1 MNGIAEFRMAAF
13 THRART
19 VLLAIVSSVLVV
31 LTGIVMVVMLDMIAA
46 SRAFLSG
53 QHQWTSAVH
62 LAVINLDRY
71 AETGN
76 PDLLD
81 VVRDHLRTPLS
92 DRIARIE
99 LERKS
104 PDYQRALEHLTIGRE
119 HADQELPGLIRQ
131 FRLIHN
137 LEPFREAVEQ
147 WRETDL
153 WILRLAGL
161 AAELERLHE
170 DDPVADRDQLRS
182 IRRELTLIN
191 QSILERTDRFVQLI
205 GGGSRALT
213 NLAFL
218 ISSAAIVL
226 LAVALALVFHWAYRG
241 IRRSQRQ
248 FLQMFERAPVGMA
261 LLNPDG
267 TIRQANDSLC
277 RLLEQPA
284 DRIIGKPLIDFCD
297 LRDRAE
303 LARFLEKSRT
313 EKTQHAA
320 IECRYSRPDNFPA
333 WGKLSL
339 SNLKH
344 ISQQQASIIAVLE
357 DVSEARTLAEE
368 LAYQAAHDQLT
379 GLPNRRE
386 FERGLNKLLHET
398 DSASGRHALG
408 LIDLDQ
414 FKIVNDAFGHLAGD
428 AILVRLAERISQCLR
443 DQDTLARLDGD
454 EFGVIL
460 RDCEIETATQ
470 VANRLRD
477 AISAFRF
484 VWEGQP
490 INVSASIGMVE
501 IKKGKHDASWLMQRV
516 DFACHEAKEQGRNQV
531 RVHSELVD
539 TAPLRQ
545 EQMLWVH
552 RIKDA
557 VSSDRMRFHGQLMM
571 PHSGDQWRCELLV
584 RLQDQ
589 DGVVHTAERFVETA
603 ERYHIARMLDQWVL
617 KNALD
622 QVARIQHSI
631 PEICIWHINLSGQS
645 VNCETVLPQLLS
657 LIRQSGIPAER
668 LCFEITESAAMHS
681 LAEARE
687 FFGQIRDLGC
697 EIALDDFGKGVS
709 TFDYLKQIPVDVVKI
724 DGSFVRE
731 LAHSE
736 LDHAMVRSVHE
747 IARVAG
753 LKTVAES
760 VESMELIM
768 RLRQIGIDFM
778 QGHVIHS
785 PVPLEMLRIP
795 GHENQASPTAAG

>member
-1 MNGIAEFRMAAF
+1 MNAITELRKTALSRK
-13 THRART
+13 
-19 VLLAIVSSVLVV
+19 VQLVIVSFVLVV
-31 LTGIVMVVMLDMIAA
+31 LTSIVMLVMLDMITA

-53 QHQWTSAVH
+53 QHQWSSDVH
-62 LAVINLDRY
+62 RAIINLDRY
-71 AETGN
+71 AASG
-76 PDLLD
+76 DSAQLD
-81 VVRDHLRTPLS
+81 IVRDHLRTPLS
-92 DRIARIE
+92 DRLARIE
-99 LERKS
+99 LERES
-104 PDYQRALEHLTIGRE
+104 PDYQRALEHLTTGRE
-119 HADQELPGLIRQ
+119 HAEQELPGLVRQ
-131 FRLIHN
+131 FRLMRK
-137 LEPFREAVEQ
+137 LGSFREALEQ

-153 WILRLAGL
+153 WILRLATL
-161 AAELERLHE
+161 ASELERLHL
-170 DDPVADRDQLRS
+170 DNPDRDQIHS
-182 IRRELTLIN
+182 IRQELTLIDE
-191 QSILERTDRFVQLI
+191 SILERTNRFVQLI
-205 GGGSRALT
+205 SNASRALT
-213 NLAFL
+213 NFSLL
-218 ISSAAIVL
+218 ISSVAILL
-226 LAVALALVFHWAYRG
+226 LALALGLVFHWAYRG
-241 IRRSQRQ
+241 IRNSQQQ
-248 FLQMFERAPVGMA
+248 FLQIFEHAPVGMA
-261 LLNPDG
+261 LIKPDG
-267 TIRQANDSLC
+267 GIQQANDSLC
-277 RLLEQPA
+277 RLLEQPGESLA
-284 DRIIGKPLIDFCD
+284 GRPLTDFCD
-297 LRDRAE
+297 LRDRVD
-303 LARFLEKSRT
+303 LARFVEKSRT
-313 EKTQHAA
+313 ETTQQPA
-320 IECRYSRPDNFPA
+320 IECRYVRPDNVPV

-339 SNLKH
+339 SNLDLTGAPNR
-344 ISQQQASIIAVLE
+344 SMVAVVE
-357 DVSEARTLAEE
+357 NVSEARSLADE
-368 LAYQAAHDQLT
+368 LTYQAAHDQLT

-386 FERGLNKLLHET
+386 FERALNRLLQ
-398 DSASGRHALG
+398 DSDAASGRHALG

-414 FKIVNDAFGHLAGD
+414 FKTVNDAFGHLAGD
-428 AILVRLAERISQCLR
+428 AVLVRLAESISQCLR
-443 DQDTLARLDGD
+443 DHDILARLDGD
-454 EFGVIL
+454 EFGIIL

-470 VANRLRD
+470 VAHRLRD
-477 AISAFRF
+477 TIGAFRF
-484 VWEGQP
+484 SWEGQP
-490 INVSASIGMVE
+490 INISASIGMVE
-501 IKKGKHDASWLMQRV
+501 INKGKHDASWLMQRV
-516 DFACHEAKEQGRNQV
+516 DFACHEAKEHGRNQV
-531 RVHSELVD
+531 RVHSELAD

-557 VSSDRMRFHGQLMM
+557 ISSDRLRFHAQLMM

-589 DGVVHTAERFVETA
+589 DGVLHTAERFVETA

-622 QVARIQHSI
+622 QLVRIQHTM
-631 PEICIWHINLSGQS
+631 PEISSWHINLSGQS

-657 LIRQSGIPAER
+657 LIRQSTVPAER

-687 FFGQIRDLGC
+687 FFGQLRDLGC

-778 QGHVIHS
+778 QGHIIHS

-795 GHENQASPTAAG
+795 GRENQASPPAAR